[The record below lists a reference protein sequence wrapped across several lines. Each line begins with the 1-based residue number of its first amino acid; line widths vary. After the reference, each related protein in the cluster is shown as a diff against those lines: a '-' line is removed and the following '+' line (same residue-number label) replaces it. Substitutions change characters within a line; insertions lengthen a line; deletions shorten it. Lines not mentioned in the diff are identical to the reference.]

1 MNTDLEDR
9 KLVTRLMQEK
19 TGAGDHVNV
28 FFFPVNS
35 NREPNPPRAGSLVPC
50 L

>member
-1 MNTDLEDR
+1 MSTDLEDR
-9 KLVTRLMQEK
+9 KLVTGLMEEK

-28 FFFPVNS
+28 FFPVNS
-35 NREPNPPRAGSLVPC
+35 NREPNPPRAGRLVPC

>member
-1 MNTDLEDR
+1 MSTDLEDR
-9 KLVTRLMQEK
+9 KLVTGLVEEK

-28 FFFPVNS
+28 FFLVNS
-35 NREPNPPRAGSLVPC
+35 SREPHPPRARRLVSC